1 MKATLHEQGRPRVQ
15 EEQGIIPVL
24 AMAVI
29 SGSVRSIGEPTIAL
43 ATSDGNQEADK
54 SSEEDSSD
62 DDAD

>member
-1 MKATLHEQGRPRVQ
+1 MKEF
-15 EEQGIIPVL
+15 GISLIVLVVL
-24 AMAVI
+24 AVAVI

-43 ATSDGNQEADK
+43 ATSESSNQEADK